1 MSVEAGM
8 TLSNITSNLETRSKV
23 VVTKTK
29 TLLEIRQG
37 NMTFTKNSGRQPTTW
52 NSVEDWK
59 KWLQSMK
66 FPDKIEKLHTSKR
79 LTTPLGVPVITP
91 SVKLTVGEVLSSED
105 GKSKVVVLKTGEL
118 LEVRRGDVTFTKRV
132 KKTVTPKT
140 WKTVEEWNASL
151 DEPES
156 KRQKL
161 NEYVESPYTMVKVK
175 PYVEI
180 HPRPFPTFESK
191 YIWEERV
198 RSKMTS
204 ELKKDMDEFV
214 TEWVK
219 KFKFE

>member
-1 MSVEAGM
+1 
-8 TLSNITSNLETRSKV
+8 
-23 VVTKTK
+23 
-29 TLLEIRQG
+29 
-37 NMTFTKNSGRQPTTW
+37 
-52 NSVEDWK
+52 
-59 KWLQSMK
+59 MK
-66 FPDKIEKLHTSKR
+66 FPDKIKKLHTSKR

-140 WKTVEEWNASL
+140 WKTVEEWYESL
-151 DEPES
+151 TDEPES

-161 NEYVESPYTMVKVK
+161 NEYVESPETTEVKVK

-191 YIWEERV
+191 YIWEESV

>member
-1 MSVEAGM
+1 MSVEPGM

-29 TLLEIRQG
+29 KLLEIRQG
-37 NMTFTKNSGRQPTTW
+37 NMTFRKNSGRQPTTW
-52 NSVEDWK
+52 DSVEDWK
-59 KWLQSMK
+59 KWLEYMK
-66 FPDKIEKLHTSKR
+66 FPDKIKTLEKR

-91 SVKLTVGEVLSSED
+91 STKLRVGEVLSSED

-140 WKTVEEWNASL
+140 WKTVEEWYESL
-151 DEPES
+151 TDEPES

-161 NEYVESPYTMVKVK
+161 SEYVESAETTVVEVK